1 MIDNVVSTEH
11 LQAFAARRASSG
23 TASSAPEPEEVHL
36 LSRSTEAIRIIAISR
51 LILSGYWILAFLLDP
66 PDTLIAPALTLGLIY
81 AYAGYALVRATM
93 AWRAPYSSRRWQ
105 IARHIGDLAVFGAL
119 SMLTSGLTSPFFL
132 GFVFSLVCSALL
144 FNLRGMLWTA
154 GGSIAMYVAI
164 TLVAGTAPDFAL
176 YRFVVRIG
184 FFAAIAA
191 LMIQLKLHEERLQAD
206 YKELA
211 GWPRGSM
218 VNLPA
223 MIGEILDHAA
233 HLLRVPRILVVWE
246 DENAPLLH
254 VAIASDHGVTVT
266 EEPLSRFD
274 PVVDPT
280 GRLQSFVS
288 TRWLRSPAARIGSSA
303 EGLHHMQSNPIHPA
317 FRERFGIDHVV
328 ASRFTGD
335 HTSGWLFAL
344 DKHELT
350 EDDLLLTDIVAGL
363 VQSRL
368 EQFYL
373 AATVRETA
381 VSQERVRFARDL
393 HDGILQSLSGTAF
406 HLQCL
411 RHLIENDVE
420 AALSSLGEVQQA
432 LQTDQRE
439 VRSFIMR
446 LRSTVASDD
455 EPRLTPRL
463 HALAERIQR
472 EWGLKVTVEANPLIE
487 IVGPGMAE
495 EIYRVVKEGL
505 TNAALHS
512 HATRVSVAVG
522 IRNERAHIIIEDDG
536 RGFSFSGRHDL
547 EALTAMK
554 RGPVTLKER
563 VTALGGDLIIDS
575 NQDGARLEIE
585 LATSL

>member
-1 MIDNVVSTEH
+1 MIDNVVSSEH
-11 LQAFAARRASSG
+11 LQGYAAESASSG
-23 TASSAPEPEEVHL
+23 KVSSAPQREEVHH
-36 LSRSTEAIRIIAISR
+36 LSRSTGAIRIIAVSR

-66 PDTLIAPALTLGLIY
+66 PDTLIAPTVTLGLIY
-81 AYAGYALVRATM
+81 AYAGYALVRAAM
-93 AWRAPYSSRRWQ
+93 AWRSPYSSRRAQ
-105 IARHIGDLAVFGAL
+105 ILRHVGDLAVFGAL
-119 SMLTSGLTSPFFL
+119 SMLTSGSTSPFFL
-132 GFVFSLVCSALL
+132 GLLYSLVCSALL

-154 GGSIAMYVAI
+154 GGSIAMYVAL
-164 TLVAGTAPDFAL
+164 TFMAEAAPDFAL
-176 YRFVVRIG
+176 YRFVVRTG
-184 FFAAIAA
+184 FLAAIAA
-191 LMIQLKLHEERLQAD
+191 LVIQLKLHEERLQSD
-206 YKELA
+206 YKQLA

-218 VNLPA
+218 VTLSA
-223 MIGEILDHAA
+223 MIGEILEHAA
-233 HLLRVPRILVVWE
+233 QLLRVPRILVVWE
-246 DENAPLLH
+246 NEDAPVLH
-254 VAIASDHGVTVT
+254 VAMASDQGVTVT

-274 PVVDPT
+274 PVVDPS

-288 TRWLRSPAARIGSSA
+288 TRWLRSPAARTGSSA
-303 EGLHHMQSNPIHPA
+303 PGLQPMNSNPLHPA
-317 FRERFGIDHVV
+317 FREHFGIDHVV
-328 ASRFTGD
+328 ASRFTGENA
-335 HTSGWLFAL
+335 SGWLFVL
-344 DKHELT
+344 DKHDLA
-350 EDDLLLTDIVAGL
+350 EDDLVLTDIVAGL
-363 VQSRL
+363 IQSRL

-420 AALSSLGEVQQA
+420 AALSSLGDVQQA

-439 VRSFIMR
+439 VRSFIMK
-446 LRSTVASDD
+446 LRSTVDSED

-512 HATRVSVAVG
+512 HAARVSVAVT
-522 IRNERAHIIIEDDG
+522 IRNERAHIIIEDNG
-536 RGFSFSGRHDL
+536 RGFTFSGRHNL
-547 EALTAMK
+547 EALTAMR

-563 VTALGGDLIIDS
+563 VTALGGDLIIES
-575 NQDGARLEIE
+575 NEDGARLEIE